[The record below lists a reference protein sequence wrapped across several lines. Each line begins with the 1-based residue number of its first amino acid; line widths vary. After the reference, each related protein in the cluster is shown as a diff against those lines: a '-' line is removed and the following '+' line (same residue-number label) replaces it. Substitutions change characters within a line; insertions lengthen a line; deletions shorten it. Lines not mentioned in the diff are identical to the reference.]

1 MMESK
6 TKSAAEA
13 RFRSLRSGGQPAWTP
28 AETDARAAEAQTAR
42 LKAERL
48 ARDGET
54 TAVARRRAPAK
65 KRAIRKGVGSY

>member
-1 MMESK
+1 MESK
-6 TKSAAEA
+6 SKTAAEA
-13 RFRSLRSGGQPAWTP
+13 RFKNLRSGGGGQPAWTP

-48 ARDGET
+48 ARDGEAIAAT
-54 TAVARRRAPAK
+54 RRAPAK

>member
-1 MMESK
+1 MDSK

-13 RFRSLRSGGQPAWTP
+13 RFRNLRSGGDQPAWTP

-48 ARDGET
+48 ARDGE
-54 TAVARRRAPAK
+54 AAAKARRAPAK